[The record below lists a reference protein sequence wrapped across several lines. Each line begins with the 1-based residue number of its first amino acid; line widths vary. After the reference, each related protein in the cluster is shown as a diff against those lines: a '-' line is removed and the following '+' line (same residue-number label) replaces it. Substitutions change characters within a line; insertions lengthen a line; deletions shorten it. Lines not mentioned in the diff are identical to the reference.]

1 SPGRDPAHRESR
13 TVTDLTPDAAV
24 PLVEPERRPV
34 EAGHKEQQAMTHVEE
49 TAPGQVTRADIDQ
62 LDEALEIAN
71 RVLRAASRQPEGG
84 SAVSTRSLAALTAG
98 RRSAAAG
105 SFSVLQAAQ
114 AELG

>member
-1 SPGRDPAHRESR
+1 MM
-13 TVTDLTPDAAV
+13 
-24 PLVEPERRPV
+24 ER
-34 EAGHKEQQAMTHVEE
+34 AQE
-49 TAPGQVTRADIDQ
+49 TERAEVTRGDIDQ

-71 RVLRAASRQPEGG
+71 RVLRASQLPTDRVY
-84 SAVSTRSLAALTAG
+84 AVYNRSLADVIAG